1 MTAFPTTTQARLPM
15 PADGIPESSA
25 GAGISFGDIVGILRQ
40 RMVLIVAL
48 WMLFGAMTVGL
59 WLLFWIK
66 FPTYTSEAWIEC
78 VSDNPGEA
86 LSIAQQDPNKDVF
99 ERFVESQAL
108 LLKAPEILDRA
119 LKTPEVQ
126 STTWYQETREDR
138 RRLELEDQLY
148 SGARKGTNYVVVRM
162 GCRERNDPRVIVNQV
177 VRAYRAIVEDAG
189 VSPFERDLSA
199 TRDERGLLE
208 RDIAD
213 ARQALLK
220 FADDKLQPGVLFD
233 NPGAVNSRLAFYAEQ
248 VNMLETTTREL
259 EGLYQIYT
267 DPTRPIDLT
276 QEREQVEVDP
286 QVGYLVVRQ
295 LNLEQQI
302 ALSQSRFGRN
312 HRTTRNLQKELDVV
326 LADLT
331 PLREKKLIEAV
342 ALRREQIATAYL
354 NFQNLLYEAMD
365 ALTLAEAEQ
374 KDQDKKLAQ
383 YLDKAQELDWMR
395 ERSQELNQFILDLNR
410 VVRSRNAIRVRV
422 AKRAVDPLE
431 RSAPAVLLLP
441 AGVVVAGLL
450 AMGVAVALS
459 LLDTSVRTPQDIVRH
474 ISIPLLGAV
483 PDLDDEEIHIECIET
498 AVRDAP
504 HSMVVEAFRTIRTNL
519 QFSGPADRQRS
530 ILVTSPS
537 PEDGKTT
544 VACNLAASVALGGRR
559 VLLVDANLRR
569 PALHRFHENIDGS
582 NGLSNMLVGNADLA
596 STIKKTSLPNLDV
609 IGSGPLS
616 PSPAELLGSAQMRS
630 FLQEVSS
637 TYDQIFFDAPPVLLA
652 NDALVLSTMV
662 DGVILVCRARQNS
675 RGMTQRACGLLQKV
689 EAHIFGGVLN
699 AVQVQ
704 RGGYFREQLRRYY
717 DYSEELITHA
727 KAKPKLPEGNPEA

>member
-1 MTAFPTTTQARLPM
+1 MTAFPTTTQAQLPM
-15 PADGIPESSA
+15 PADRNRESSDG
-25 GAGISFGDIVGILRQ
+25 GAISFGDVIAILRQ

-48 WMLFGAMTVGL
+48 WVLFGAIAVGL

-78 VSDNPGEA
+78 VSDNPGES
-86 LSIAQQDPNKDVF
+86 LSIAQRDPEKDVY
-99 ERFVESQAL
+99 ERFAESQAL
-108 LLKAPEILDRA
+108 FVKAPEILDRA
-119 LKTPEVQ
+119 LQTPEVQ
-126 STTWYQETREDR
+126 STTWYRETREDI
-138 RRLELEDQLY
+138 RRLELEDELY
-148 SGARKGTNYVVVRM
+148 AGHRKGTNYVVVSM
-162 GCRERNDPRVIVNQV
+162 GCRDRNDPRIIVNQV
-177 VRAYRAIVEDAG
+177 VRAYLTTVMDAG
-189 VSPFERDLSA
+189 VSPFERELS
-199 TRDERGLLE
+199 TIRDEHNKLKSE
-208 RDIAD
+208 IAD
-213 ARQALLK
+213 KRKRLLD
-220 FADDKLQPGVLFD
+220 FAKDNLQPGVLFD
-233 NPGAVNSRLAFYAEQ
+233 NPGSISSRLVYYAEQ
-248 VNMLETTTREL
+248 VAMLETATREL

-267 DPTRPIDLT
+267 DPTRPIDFSL
-276 QEREQVEVDP
+276 ERAEVEIDP
-286 QVGYLVVRQ
+286 QIGNLVGRQ

-302 ALSQSRFGRN
+302 AVATMRFGRH
-312 HRTTRNLQKELDVV
+312 HRTTRNLQQELDVV
-326 LADLT
+326 VGDLT
-331 PLREKKLIEAV
+331 PLREQKLNEIV
-342 ALRREQIATAYL
+342 ALRREQIATAY
-354 NFQNLLYEAMD
+354 QNSQTALLAAMD
-365 ALTLAEAEQ
+365 ELMLAEAEQ
-374 KDQDKKLAQ
+374 KDQDTKLAQ
-383 YLDKAQELDWMR
+383 YLDLVEELDWLR
-395 ERSQELNQFILDLNR
+395 EQSQELNKFILDLER
-410 VVRSRNAIRVRV
+410 VVQSKNAIQIRV

-431 RSAPAVLLLP
+431 KSAPATILLP
-441 AGVVVAGLL
+441 AGVVFAGML

-474 ISIPLLGAV
+474 INIPLLGAV
-483 PDLDDEEIHIECIET
+483 PDLDDEEVHIECIET

-569 PALHRFHENIDGS
+569 PALQKFHENVDGS

-609 IGSGPLS
+609 IGSGPL
-616 PSPAELLGSAQMRS
+616 PPNPAELLGSPQMRS
-630 FLQEVSS
+630 FLQEMSA

-652 NDALVLSTMV
+652 NDALVLSTLV
-662 DGVILVCRARQNS
+662 DGVILVCRAKQNS

-689 EAHIFGGVLN
+689 EAHILGGVLN

-717 DYSEELITHA
+717 DYSEELISHTST
-727 KAKPKLPEGNPEA
+727 KPKLPEGDSGK